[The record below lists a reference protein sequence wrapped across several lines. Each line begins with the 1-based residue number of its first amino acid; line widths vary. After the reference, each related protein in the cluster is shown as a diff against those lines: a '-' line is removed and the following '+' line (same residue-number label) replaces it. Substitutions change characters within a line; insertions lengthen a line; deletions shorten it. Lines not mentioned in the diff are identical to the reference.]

1 MVSGEFVSN
10 KARSKYMSKAKW
22 YNPTGNPIWD
32 GYYKVWWT
40 IATPLA
46 ALILMII
53 VAAFYNTYVRH
64 I

>member
-1 MVSGEFVSN
+1 
-10 KARSKYMSKAKW
+10 MSKAKW